1 MPAVRAI
8 CVFCGSSP
16 GDDPAFMAAAGALG
30 RAVAMSGRALIYGG
44 SRTGLMGAVAGAA
57 LAAGGRVTGVI
68 PRGLI
73 EKEVAHESLTELRVV
88 AGMHDRKAAMS
99 DLADAFV
106 ALPGGLGTLEEL
118 FEVWTWAQLGLH
130 AKPIALLGVSGFFD
144 PLLQFLD
151 GLVAHGFVL
160 REHRDRLLVD
170 DDPVSLLARLD
181 AWTPQASQ
189 PRWIERGEE

>member
-1 MPAVRAI
+1 MPPVRAI
-8 CVFCGSSP
+8 CVFCGSSA
-16 GDDPAFMAAAGALG
+16 GDDPAFLAAAEALG
-30 RAVAMSGRALIYGG
+30 RAVATSGRALIYGG

-68 PRGLI
+68 PRGLV
-73 EKEVAHESLTELRVV
+73 EKEVAHDALTELRVV

-130 AKPIALLGVSGFFD
+130 AKPIALLCVPGFFE

-151 GLVAHGFVL
+151 GLVAHRFVL
-160 REHRDRLLVD
+160 REHRDRLIVD
-170 DDPVSLLARLD
+170 GDPINLLARLD
-181 AWTPQASQ
+181 AWAPPSD
-189 PRWIERGEE
+189 PRRWIERGEE